1 MTAVGSQRGVQAKG
15 LLFALFGIL
24 LLSPDTLI
32 IRLVDTDPWTFIAWR
47 GALMAVGMTVII
59 VVLHGLATPARVI
72 AIGWPG
78 IVIAVQFAIN
88 NAAFQLSV
96 QSTSVANTLAI
107 IATAPLFAA
116 IFSVILLR
124 EGVPLRTWIAIGL
137 SLAGIALV
145 FAGDWQA
152 GGSQFG
158 NVAALV
164 TAIGLGGHFV
174 LVRLARPRDMT
185 PAIAAGGVLICLSGL
200 VMAESIYVA
209 PVGFGLL
216 AVLGLVLLPVSFLLL
231 TRAPRYISAP
241 EVSLI
246 LLLETILGPLWVW
259 LAIAETPPLL
269 TLVGGGMIIVV
280 LAVHA
285 VLALRATSTG
295 R

>member
-1 MTAVGSQRGVQAKG
+1 MTVPGSQGGNQVKG
-15 LLFALFGIL
+15 LFFGVAGIL

-32 IRLVDTDPWTFIAWR
+32 IRLVGTDPWTFIAWR
-47 GALMAVGMTVII
+47 GALMAIGMALII
-59 VVLHGLATPARVI
+59 VAMYGRGTVLRLVAV
-72 AIGWPG
+72 GWPG
-78 IVIAVQFAIN
+78 IVIALQFAIN

-96 QSTSVANTLAI
+96 QSTAVANTLAI

-116 IFSVILLR
+116 IFSVLLLR
-124 EGVPLRTWIAIGL
+124 ERIPLRTWAAIAL

-145 FAGDWQA
+145 FAGDWG

-158 NVAALV
+158 NIAALV
-164 TAIGLGGHFV
+164 AAIGLGGHFV

-185 PAIAAGGVLICLSGL
+185 PAVAVGALLIFATGL
-200 VMAESIYVA
+200 VMADDLYVA
-209 PVGFGLL
+209 PAGFGLL
-216 AVLGLVLLPVSFLLL
+216 VVLGLVLLPLSFLFL

-259 LAIAETPPLL
+259 LAIAEEPPVL
-269 TLVGGGMIIVV
+269 TLIGGGMIVVV

-285 VLALRATSTG
+285 VLSLRAAPRRG
-295 R
+295 